1 MQWFLERGRT
11 PFLVLLGGITLF
23 LAFHCF
29 HLQVDQDN
37 RSMDADNAE
46 QKAIESEFRHQFHEN
61 DAIFV
66 AVSRPKILDGD
77 GPELIRDLV
86 DQFAALNGV
95 RRVASLVDSGF
106 VVSPYQSG
114 LLIAEDESM
123 TGIRLVLGEFTDNGE
138 TLASIIESVKSI
150 AEAQSDAN
158 TRIAITGLP
167 IQKYEVGKLVRRD
180 QRMFA
185 PLSLLVLGGVLLVIT
200 RRFSGM
206 VFPLLVSVI
215 TICWT
220 LGIYSWMG
228 LTLNMITSLLP
239 PVIMTLSVA
248 TTIHIYLD
256 WLRSTEEDR
265 FRRISESLK
274 HLSKPCLF
282 ASITT
287 AIGFLSL
294 LLSHTPAVRHFGVFA
309 ALGVGISYFL
319 GVIGLAVA
327 LSYLK
332 PPHSDHFHS
341 TQHGSFLDRLLRATG
356 NLSVNHPWK
365 IILVTFFMAAVGVIG
380 FLRIESDT
388 DLLHFLGDDSTVVQD
403 TEFID
408 QHLAGV
414 STIEL
419 FIEKADG
426 KPLVSTASITSLQE
440 TLGKLDH
447 VRHTLSIADF
457 LPEEAIAAQES
468 GIPLSDIVAGVDV
481 GEYLSDDLVKLR
493 VTVSTDTI
501 GTQKGSALVDAIRE
515 TAQTILGD
523 EFVVRPVGGFYRVI
537 VESTQLVA
545 SQVKSF
551 VIALALIL
559 LAIGIVFRS
568 FIYTLLAIVPNV
580 VPLLLTAAVMGFS
593 GIALSTGT
601 AMIASVVIGIAVDD
615 TIHYLAAYRRTV
627 HDHRTEAIR
636 YTTRSTGFV
645 LISTTMALSA
655 GFWVALFGSFQPTI
669 YFAFLTGVTMW
680 FALVCDILVLPAFLR
695 LASPNE
701 LAHQTP
707 VAP

>member
-1 MQWFLERGRT
+1 MPWFLERGRT
-11 PFLVLLGGITLF
+11 PFLIVLGGITLF
-23 LAFHCF
+23 LGFHCL
-29 HLQVDQDN
+29 HLKVDQDN

-46 QKAIESEFRHQFHEN
+46 QKAIESEFRQVFHEN

-66 AVSRPKILDGD
+66 AVSGTKLLEGD
-77 GPELIRDLV
+77 GPALIRDLV
-86 DQFAALNGV
+86 DQFAALKGV
-95 RRVASLVDSGF
+95 RRVSSLVDSDF
-106 VVSPYQSG
+106 IVSPYQNG
-114 LLIAEDESM
+114 LLISEDESM
-123 TGIRLVLGEFTDNGE
+123 TGIRLVLEEFTDNGE
-138 TLASIIESVKSI
+138 TLTGIIESVESI
-150 AEAQSDAN
+150 AAAHSNDA
-158 TRIAITGLP
+158 TRIAVTGLP
-167 IQKYEVGKLVRRD
+167 VQKYEVGKLVRRD

-185 PLSLLVLGGVLLVIT
+185 PLSLLILGGVLLFIT

-228 LTLNMITSLLP
+228 HTLNMITSLLP

-265 FRRISESLK
+265 FRRITGAVR
-274 HLSKPCLF
+274 HLYKPCLF
-282 ASITT
+282 ASLTT

-294 LLSHTPAVRHFGVFA
+294 LLSHTPAVRHFGIFA

-319 GVIGLAVA
+319 GVIGLAVG
-327 LSYLK
+327 LSFLK
-332 PPHSDHFHS
+332 PPHSDHFHT
-341 TQHGSFLDRLLRATG
+341 TQSGSFLDRLLQATG

-365 IILVTFFMAAVGVIG
+365 IVILTFLVTAVGVIG
-380 FLRIESDT
+380 FQRIESDT
-388 DLLHFLGDDSTVVQD
+388 DLLHFLGDDSALVQD

-419 FIEKADG
+419 LVKKADG
-426 KPLVSTASITSLQE
+426 TPMESTAPIASFQGA
-440 TLGKLDH
+440 LGKIAH
-447 VRHTLSIADF
+447 VRHTLSLADL
-457 LPEEAIAAQES
+457 LPEEAIAAQEN
-468 GIPLSDIVAGVDV
+468 GIPLADIVAGVDV
-481 GEYLSDDLVKLR
+481 SEYLSDDLEKLR
-493 VTVSTDTI
+493 ITVSTDSI
-501 GTQKGSALVDAIRE
+501 GTQKGTALVDALRD
-515 TAQTILGD
+515 TARTTLGD
-523 EFVVRPVGGFYRVI
+523 AFVVQPVGGFYRVI
-537 VESTQLVA
+537 VESNQLVI

-551 VIALALIL
+551 AIALALIL

-568 FIYTLLAIVPNV
+568 FVYTLLAIVPNV
-580 VPLLLTAAVMGFS
+580 VPLLLTAAVMGFT

-627 HDHRTEAIR
+627 RHHRNEAIR
-636 YTTRSTGFV
+636 HTTRSTGFV
-645 LISTTMALSA
+645 LLSTTMALSA

-669 YFAFLTGVTMW
+669 YFAFLTGMTMW
-680 FALVCDILVLPAFLR
+680 FALVCDLLVLPAFLR

-701 LAHQTP
+701 RAHQTP
-707 VAP
+707 ATP